1 MSDYDRSVQDL
12 YSDEDIRDVHALTP
26 PFSPLH
32 SSPSMTTSDQASRGG
47 FSNMSVTNSTLVLAG
62 SPIASRSSIA
72 ENDHSVNW
80 GFGLHPPAA
89 LSSVLGDRGSV
100 VTADHGRDDQV
111 LVSVTS
117 FKKEEVESKIT
128 AWKNAKVAEINNR
141 FKCEDA
147 IIKGWESEQAQ
158 QSALRMKK
166 VERKL
171 EEKRARALE
180 KMENEIAKAHH
191 KAEERRASAEAK
203 RGTKIARV
211 LEVANLMKA
220 VGRSPVK
227 NSFF

>member
-1 MSDYDRSVQDL
+1 MSDYNRRPQDL
-12 YSDEDIRDVHALTP
+12 YGDEDIRDVHALTP
-26 PFSPLH
+26 SFS
-32 SSPSMTTSDQASRGG
+32 SSPSMITSDRASRGG
-47 FSNMSVTNSTLVLAG
+47 FSTMSVTNSTLVVAG
-62 SPIASRSSIA
+62 SPIASSTLDNDRSG
-72 ENDHSVNW
+72 NW
-80 GFGLHPPAA
+80 DVGLHTS
-89 LSSVLGDRGSV
+89 LSSVLGDNSSV
-100 VTADHGRDDQV
+100 VTHDHGREV

-147 IIKGWESEQAQ
+147 IINGWESEQAQ
-158 QSALRMKK
+158 KSSLRMKK

-171 EEKRARALE
+171 EEKRVRALE

-203 RGTKIARV
+203 RGTKTARV

-227 NSFF
+227 SSFF

>member
-1 MSDYDRSVQDL
+1 MSDYDRRVQDL

-26 PFSPLH
+26 PFSPLD
-32 SSPSMTTSDQASRGG
+32 SSPSMTTSDRASRGG
-47 FSNMSVTNSTLVLAG
+47 FSNMSVTNSTMVLAG

-72 ENDHSVNW
+72 ENDHSGNW
-80 GFGLHPPAA
+80 GFG

-100 VTADHGRDDQV
+100 VTAEHGRDDQV

-171 EEKRARALE
+171 EEKRVRALE